1 MNITVRLFARAKDVA
16 GHEEVELTLPD
27 SARIRD
33 VRRALAE
40 RHPALASILP
50 QLFIA
55 VDERF
60 SRDDD
65 PVPPGARLAC
75 FPPVSG
81 G

>member
-1 MNITVRLFARAKDVA
+1 MRITVRLFARAKDVA
-16 GHEEVELTLPD
+16 GHGEVELTLPD

-33 VRRALAE
+33 VRRALGE
-40 RHPALASILP
+40 RCPALAPLLP

-60 SRDDD
+60 AQDDD
-65 PVPPGARLAC
+65 PVSHGMRVAC